1 MEGQTR
7 QLDNPVADR
16 VERGGLDVD
25 NQAEA
30 SHGGKVIVGIA
41 GDHGNAAQNAIIAA
55 LLQADSQLSRSAGSA
70 I

>member
-30 SHGGKVIVGIA
+30 STVA
-41 GDHGNAAQNAIIAA
+41 
-55 LLQADSQLSRSAGSA
+55 RSSSA
-70 I
+70 